1 MSKEHQSDKN
11 KKPCPTKD
19 YKKKTYSEKNSSE
32 KNSSEKT
39 SSEKT
44 SSEKTSSEKT
54 SSEKKS
60 LKGNYSKG
68 VKGRRN
74 KNDSRS
80 ESDEYVEQFV
90 APRGDAFKE
99 LITSVLLRGD
109 LEQKYVVALTDKES
123 MDLYNEV
130 FTAPSANDVNNYEM
144 HEMLGDVIANCI
156 FKWYTVRRFPQ
167 LRCPEGVEFVAK
179 LLIKYGSKDS
189 FFSIA
194 EKLGFWPYISA
205 SVEDRRRNMKPLLE
219 DVFEAW
225 CGATVDLLDRKFL
238 PGTGY
243 GIVYR
248 VLESIFSEIDIS
260 LSFEALVD
268 AKTRYKETFDKN
280 KELGEVEY
288 LSVREEIDSG
298 SGSQMYITVTSAYQL
313 PTQHSHKKQAYQ
325 KTIADISRKRRQKQD
340 VSPNAEE
347 DALTYYKKFLV
358 KLGEGTAALQ
368 IDAEQKAAA
377 KAIETLRKKGVYRE
391 PHPLYAKFNI

>member
-1 MSKEHQSDKN
+1 MSTQYSSNRNQKPGSSKYSKN
-11 KKPCPTKD
+11 SK
-19 YKKKTYSEKNSSE
+19 KNSSE
-32 KNSSEKT
+32 V
-39 SSEKT
+39 
-44 SSEKTSSEKT
+44 
-54 SSEKKS
+54 KKS
-60 LKGNYSKG
+60 PTSNYSKG
-68 VKGRRN
+68 VKGKRVKDN
-74 KNDSRS
+74 SRS
-80 ESDEYVEQFV
+80 ESDEDIEQFV

-99 LITSVLLRGD
+99 LITSVLRRGD
-109 LEQKYVVALTDKES
+109 LEQEYVSALTDKES
-123 MDLYNEV
+123 IDMYNEV
-130 FTAPSANDVNNYEM
+130 FTASSADAEKNYEM
-144 HEMLGDVIANCI
+144 HEMLGDVVANCV
-156 FKWYTVRRFPQ
+156 FKWHAVRRFPQ
-167 LRCPEGVEFVAK
+167 LRCPDGVEFVAK

-194 EKLGFWPYISA
+194 DNLGFWPYISA

-238 PGTGY
+238 PGSGY

-248 VLESIFSEIDIS
+248 VLDSIFSEIDIS
-260 LSFEALVD
+260 LSFESLVD

-288 LSVREEIDSG
+288 LSIREEIDSG

-313 PTQHSHKKQAYQ
+313 PPQHSHKKQAYQ
-325 KTIADISRKRRQKQD
+325 KTIADITRKRRQKQD

-347 DALTYYKKFLV
+347 DALTYYKKFLI

-377 KAIETLRKKGVYRE
+377 KAIESLRKKGVYRE
-391 PHPLYAKFNI
+391 PHPLYAKFNM